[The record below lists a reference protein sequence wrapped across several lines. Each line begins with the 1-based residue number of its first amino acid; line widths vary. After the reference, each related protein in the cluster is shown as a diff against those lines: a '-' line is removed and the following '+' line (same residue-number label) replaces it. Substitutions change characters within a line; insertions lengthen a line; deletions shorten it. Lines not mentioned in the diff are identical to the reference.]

1 MIEKKDTVLT
11 PLGEGRCA
19 AIGNDFPAAMADDC
33 DMVNAPVYRYSG
45 RGAAIVVDLFADDG
59 GPDGSRL
66 YTFHAEQVTLVSKH
80 VKQPWEM

>member
-1 MIEKKDTVLT
+1 MIEKKDIVST
-11 PLGEGRCA
+11 PIGQGRCA
-19 AIGNDFPAAMADDC
+19 AIGTDFPAALDDNC

-45 RGAAIVVDLFADDG
+45 KGPAIVVDLFADDG
-59 GPDGSRL
+59 SVGYGRL